1 MVWWKQRINHA
12 CNPNAFVMFSKQGVS
27 MGIKAYRAIEAG
39 EEITVSCPFIFSPPA
54 HILPCSKTLTL

>member
-39 EEITVSCPFIFSPPA
+39 EEITVSCPFILFPP
-54 HILPCSKTLTL
+54 HQYPHLVRTR